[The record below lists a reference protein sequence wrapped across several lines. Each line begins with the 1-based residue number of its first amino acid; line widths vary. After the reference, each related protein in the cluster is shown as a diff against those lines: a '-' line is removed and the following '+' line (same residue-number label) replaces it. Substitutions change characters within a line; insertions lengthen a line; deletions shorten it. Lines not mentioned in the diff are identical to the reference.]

1 MAWYHCRH
9 KKEETVIPVW
19 LCTAEV
25 SGIFVDAGWK
35 QAPTNMQQA
44 IAKLILCS
52 GLIWVT
58 RSSSCQSARGQG
70 RLIVLVFSL
79 EQKKNS
85 RCTSSLQHPHIL
97 SPRWKLKDKNH
108 VFTQAYFFHSV
119 VNLLT
124 PYFNKGKPTILLTLD
139 LFIFS
144 VSLSTC
150 SLLTI
155 QHAVSPDKS
164 G

>member
-1 MAWYHCRH
+1 MALHHCRH
-9 KKEETVIPVW
+9 RKEETDLW

-25 SGIFVDAGWK
+25 SGIFVDAGWE
-35 QAPTNMQQA
+35 QAPTNMQQV
-44 IAKLILCS
+44 IAELILCS

-58 RSSSCQSARGQG
+58 RSSSCQSARVQGQ
-70 RLIVLVFSL
+70 LTVLVFSL

-85 RCTSSLQHPHIL
+85 RCTSSLQYPHIL

-108 VFTQAYFFHSV
+108 VFTQAYFFYKVLSTFS
-119 VNLLT
+119 T

-155 QHAVSPDKS
+155 QHAASPDKS

>member
-1 MAWYHCRH
+1 MALYHSRH
-9 KKEETVIPVW
+9 RKEETGLW

-25 SGIFVDAGWK
+25 SGTFVDAGWE
-35 QAPTNMQQA
+35 QAPANTQQV

-58 RSSSCQSARGQG
+58 RSSSCQSAKVQG
-70 RLIVLVFSL
+70 WLIVLVFSL
-79 EQKKNS
+79 EQKNS
-85 RCTSSLQHPHIL
+85 RCTSSLQYPHIL

-108 VFTQAYFFHSV
+108 VFTEAYFFYRVFSTFC
-119 VNLLT
+119 T
-124 PYFNKGKPTILLTLD
+124 PYFNKGKPNILLTLD

-155 QHAVSPDKS
+155 QHAASPDKS